1 MSERAKD
8 AITVLIIISIVM
20 IGLFVGNLI
29 KKQELLE
36 KENAKSSLVVDLLD
50 NSNKELKK
58 SIELKQDMD
67 NISEDTIKDN
77 LVTKQEHKEKVDYIQ
92 TTTKTKIKQVYQK
105 ANTEVASMQ
114 DKDKIAEIV
123 EQRNKEVSK
132 LRITSLW
139 KSYCLDEPQEQ
150 ECAGVV

>member
-1 MSERAKD
+1 LKSRNWLDED
-8 AITVLIIISIVM
+8 DYLT
-20 IGLFVGNLI
+20 NLI
-29 KKQELLE
+29 KGYYPAIYDRNIPGKTFY
-36 KENAKSSLVVDLLD
+36 
-50 NSNKELKK
+50 SN
-58 SIELKQDMD
+58 
-67 NISEDTIKDN
+67 
-77 LVTKQEHKEKVDYIQ
+77 YIQ

-105 ANTEVASMQ
+105 ANDKVALVQ
-114 DKDKIAEIV
+114 DKDKKAEII